1 MYLQKYLEAK
11 CFLSTDAYSVLWY
24 IPNLSED
31 AGR

>member
-11 CFLSTDAYSVLWY
+11 YFFSIAFLRY

>member
-11 CFLSTDAYSVLWY
+11 YFLSTDFLWY

-31 AGR
+31 TGR